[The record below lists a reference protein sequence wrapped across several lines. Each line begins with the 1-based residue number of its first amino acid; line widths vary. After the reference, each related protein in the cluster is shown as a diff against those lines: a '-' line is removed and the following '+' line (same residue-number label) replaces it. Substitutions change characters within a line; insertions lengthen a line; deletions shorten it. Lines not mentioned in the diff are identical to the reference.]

1 MEVDLNESL
10 EILNF
15 PQKEKKEYKLIL
27 HNVTQ
32 TNFYQLKFPES
43 VTDLILNGKM
53 TNLIIPDGIKD
64 IYCCNMGL
72 RSIYICE
79 SLEFLECCDNEL
91 ETIELTK
98 NLLCANVRDNK
109 ITTVTCREKLEKL
122 ACLDILNNRVTDL
135 NIDFPEETMVDAY
148 FGGNENLKIK
158 NIKFIF
164 ANNIHWNFI
173 SGDFLSVYGIEHY
186 VYHEYL
192 RFRLYLLASLGE
204 NYLDVK
210 AVKDDEYFNNTL
222 KRLCPNTWEKY

>member
-1 MEVDLNESL
+1 MELDLNESL

-15 PQKEKKEYKLIL
+15 PDKEKKAYQLTL
-27 HNVTQ
+27 YNVNQ
-32 TNFYQLKFPES
+32 TNFYQLKLPEY
-43 VTDLILNGKM
+43 VTDLILHGKM
-53 TNLIIPDGIKD
+53 TDLIIPEGIKD

-72 RSIYICE
+72 KTVHICE
-79 SLEFLECCDNEL
+79 SLEFLECCDNDL

-109 ITTVTCREKLEKL
+109 IKTVTCREKLEKL

-135 NIDFPEETMVDAY
+135 DIDFPEETMVDAY

-164 ANNIHWNFI
+164 SNNIHCNFI
-173 SGDFLSVYGIEHY
+173 SGDFLSVYDIEHY
-186 VYHEYL
+186 VYHEHL
-192 RFRLYLLASLGE
+192 RYRLYLLASLGE

-210 AVKDDEYFNNTL
+210 AVKDDDYFNSIL
-222 KRLCPNTWEKY
+222 KRLCPDSWEKY